1 MKKRL
6 LFVGQKEVWNKV
18 ERVAEEF
25 PLLTVTPLLKES
37 DRDPSLESLSLSTFD
52 AVLTPMFESE
62 NLKRKFPEITFHEL
76 TCSPIALNAALT
88 KCLFS
93 QSRVSEGKWSVDYR
107 SKEEIR
113 MQVMEENLPLENLE
127 IFEHRKEMKV
137 NDIITHH
144 KRGLENQHITSIIT
158 THPRVFQAFQTM
170 CEETHLITPTH
181 SCIRREIQKLVDRWS
196 CLAPSFPY
204 RLEGQQSLKH
214 MKNIGISGATIY
226 RLIGLC
232 RALGRDKMTAA
243 ELAKGF
249 SITLRS
255 ARRILTTLESH
266 SLAKIIGEEQSG
278 GRGRPRYIY
287 QVDLSSFEEGLT
299 SLSALG

>member
-6 LFVGQKEVWNKV
+6 LFVGQKEIWNKV

-25 PLLTVTPLLKES
+25 PLLKVTPLLKEA
-37 DRDPSLESLSLSTFD
+37 DRDPSFEGLSLSTFD

-62 NLKRKFPEITFHEL
+62 NLKREFPEKTVHEL
-76 TCSPIALNAALT
+76 TCSPMALNAALS
-88 KCLFS
+88 KWLFS
-93 QSRVSEGKWSVDYR
+93 QNQDSEGKWSIDYR
-107 SKEEIR
+107 SREEIR

-127 IFEHRKEMKV
+127 IFEHRKEMNV
-137 NDIITHH
+137 NDIIAHH
-144 KRGLENQHITSIIT
+144 KRGLENQHDTNIIT
-158 THPRVFQAFQTM
+158 THPRVFQAFQAM
-170 CEETHLITPTH
+170 GEEVHLITPTH
-181 SCIRREIQKLVDRWS
+181 SCIRTEIQKLVDRWS
-196 CLAPSFPY
+196 SLEPSFPY
-204 RLEGQQSLKH
+204 RLEGQKSLKH

-232 RALGRDKMTAA
+232 RTLGRDKMTAA

-255 ARRILTTLESH
+255 ARRILTTLENH
-266 SLAKIIGEEQSG
+266 SLAKIIGEEQFG
-278 GRGRPRYIY
+278 GRGRPRYVY